1 MKKLF
6 SLLLLILFVA
16 GFLFMPLISSAAPGN
31 ENGNGNH
38 YGWNN
43 GNGNHHG
50 WGNGDG
56 PAPGTG
62 GPVGVSEPGILF
74 LLGSGMLGLAGWMV
88 ARRKLRK

>member
-1 MKKLF
+1 
-6 SLLLLILFVA
+6 
-16 GFLFMPLISSAAPGN
+16 MPVISSAVPG
-31 ENGNGNH
+31 NGNG
-38 YGWNN
+38 Y

-56 PAPGTG
+56 PAPGAG
-62 GPVGVSEPGILF
+62 GSVGVPEPGILF

>member
-1 MKKLF
+1 MKKSF
-6 SLLLLILFVA
+6 MLLLLLLCAA
-16 GFLFMPLISSAAPGN
+16 GLLFMPVISSAVPG
-31 ENGNGNH
+31 NGNG
-38 YGWNN
+38 N

-56 PAPGTG
+56 PAPGTAPG
-62 GPVGVSEPGILF
+62 GPVGVPEPGILF

>member
-1 MKKLF
+1 MKKSF
-6 SLLLLILFVA
+6 MLLLLLLCAA
-16 GFLFMPLISSAAPGN
+16 GLLFMPVISSAVPG
-31 ENGNGNH
+31 NGNG
-38 YGWNN
+38 N

-62 GPVGVSEPGILF
+62 GPVGVPEPGILF